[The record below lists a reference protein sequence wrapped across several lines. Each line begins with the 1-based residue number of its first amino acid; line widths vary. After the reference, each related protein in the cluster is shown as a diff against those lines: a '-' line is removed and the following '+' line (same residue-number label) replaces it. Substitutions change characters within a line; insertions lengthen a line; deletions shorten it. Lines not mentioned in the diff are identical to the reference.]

1 VVVTAPLFRCLHT
14 HNTYDTEQKLNFFSS
29 SRYRNAV
36 VDPDNIV
43 IVPGGKVTMWNAILM
58 FGEPGAE
65 IMYPNPGFPIYE
77 SVIKYSGATAVP
89 IPMLEESVSFSSI
102 FSHSLCVVGV
112 CIVGEVALQ
121 LNFNLYMFINLPHL
135 NFKCIHTETPKLT
148 SKQ

>member
-1 VVVTAPLFRCLHT
+1 
-14 HNTYDTEQKLNFFSS
+14 
-29 SRYRNAV
+29 

-89 IPMLEESVSFSSI
+89 IPMLEESVSFFFNFLIPCALLVFVLWVKLRTST
-102 FSHSLCVVGV
+102 
-112 CIVGEVALQ
+112 ELQ
-121 LNFNLYMFINLPHL
+121 LVYVY
-135 NFKCIHTETPKLT
+135 
-148 SKQ
+148 